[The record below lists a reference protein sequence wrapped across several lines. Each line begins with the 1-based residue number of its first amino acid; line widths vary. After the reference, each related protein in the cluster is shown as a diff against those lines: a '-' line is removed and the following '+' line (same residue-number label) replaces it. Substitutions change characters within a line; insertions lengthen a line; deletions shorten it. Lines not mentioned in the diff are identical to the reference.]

1 MNYKVSEIVD
11 FMNDW
16 AKPSYQESWDNSGS
30 QILLNEKTDSVVIS
44 LDLTDEIINRAI
56 EENSKLIITHHPMFF
71 SGIKSIDENSY
82 MGKNIIKAIK
92 NNISIYS
99 AHTSLDIAEDGV
111 NDCLCKLLGLKDV
124 RGLFKTEEGYY
135 MGKVGQLE
143 EMQYISLRELSEF
156 LIDSLKYDGI
166 KVYGKNREYIKRIA
180 ICGGSGASLI
190 DDAIENNADVYITGD
205 IKHHDA
211 QYAYENELSIIDIS
225 HYHGEK
231 LIIDQIAKKL
241 KENFE
246 ISTIPVDIN
255 AFELSIENL

>member
-1 MNYKVSEIVD
+1 MDYKVCEIVD
-11 FMNDW
+11 FMNEW

-30 QILLNEKTDSVVIS
+30 QILLNEKTNSVVIS
-44 LDLTDEIINRAI
+44 LDLTDEIIDKAI

-71 SGIKSIDENSY
+71 SGVKTIDENSY
-82 MGKNIIKAIK
+82 MGKNIIKAIR

-111 NDCLCKLLGLKDV
+111 NDCICKLLGLKNIE
-124 RGLFKTEEGYY
+124 GLSETEKGYS
-135 MGKVGQLE
+135 MGKIGQLD
-143 EMQYISLRELSEF
+143 EMQYISLKELSEF
-156 LIDSLKYDGI
+156 LIDALKYDGI
-166 KVYGKNREYIKRIA
+166 KVYGKNREYIKKIA
-180 ICGGSGASLI
+180 VCGGSGASLI
-190 DDAIENNADVYITGD
+190 EDAIKNNADVFITGD

-231 LIIDQIAKKL
+231 LVIDQIEKKL

-246 ISTIPVDIN
+246 ISTIPVYIN
-255 AFELSIENL
+255 DFELSIENL